1 MPPTAVIPGWVSIA
15 SPLRYLTPMVETNSS
30 GKIKAEVMVISINLL
45 KTILLWLSQNNQL
58 WKKAIEKN
66 AESKQ
71 NSIHDLQPDERK
83 GFLKSACGWE
93 YGYLIADLFSLGQ
106 ISL

>member
-58 WKKAIEKN
+58 WKKAIEKIPRVN
-66 AESKQ
+66 RTPSMT
-71 NSIHDLQPDERK
+71 
-83 GFLKSACGWE
+83 
-93 YGYLIADLFSLGQ
+93 FSLTREKA
-106 ISL
+106 S